1 MKKNSLTKLVIA
13 VLMLTL
19 VLGAL
24 SGCGAKEVAAPTPAP
39 TPTPAPAP
47 EQPTDVE
54 EENQAE
60 LDAIA
65 PYLEERAALEP
76 TPMPKVEIKMPEYE
90 MAYSGEM
97 KDVILTETL
106 SDANGIKF
114 SVKLSE
120 SEAHIFTMLYNTN
133 QGELV
138 TVLTDAKGERVPV
151 AFLMPNI
158 PEGLSAEDEFLFYT
172 AQESV
177 NDIVS
182 SLVLK

>member
-13 VLMLTL
+13 VLMLAL

-24 SGCGAKEVAAPTPAP
+24 SGCGTKAAPAP
-39 TPTPAPAP
+39 TAAPAP

-54 EENQAE
+54 EENRAE
-60 LDAIA
+60 LDTIA

-76 TPMPKVEIKMPEYE
+76 TPLPKIEIKMPEYE
-90 MAYSGEM
+90 MAYAGEM

-120 SEAHIFTMLYNTN
+120 SEAHIFTLLYNTT

-138 TVLTDAKGERVPV
+138 TVLTDSKGERIPV
-151 AFLMPNI
+151 AFIMPNI
-158 PEGLSAEDEFLFYT
+158 PEGLSAEDEYLFYT